1 MNVQHR
7 CFSFKVCVMRH
18 FLSKWTFLAFSV
30 TDDLISH
37 LSKSEAN
44 YTLIVLAK

>member
-1 MNVQHR
+1 MNVQHC
-7 CFSFKVCVMRH
+7 CFS
-18 FLSKWTFLAFSV
+18 WTFLAFSV